1 MDALDAIRQ
10 RFSARAY
17 LPRPVERA
25 LVESVLDTARW
36 APSGVNIQPWKVDV
50 VTGVMKQ
57 RLAEALIAVKKSG
70 VKEEPDYLYYPAKWE
85 EPYATRRKES
95 GLALY
100 KALGVGKDDH
110 EKRMAAWLKNFS
122 FFDAPVGLLFFIDKR
137 LERGSWLDLGMFI
150 QNVMIS
156 AKAHGLDTCPQA
168 SFAEFPATIRKTL
181 EVPETFAFACGM
193 AMGYADMTAEVNN
206 YRTKR
211 EPVES
216 FMTWRDQ
223 T

>member
-17 LPRPVERA
+17 LSRPVGRG

-36 APSGVNIQPWKVDV
+36 APSAVNIQPWKVDV
-50 VTGVMKQ
+50 VVGEIKEK
-57 RLAEALIAVKKSG
+57 LAEALIAVKKSG
-70 VKEEPDYLYYPAKWE
+70 VKEEPDYQYYPAKWE
-85 EPYATRRKES
+85 EPYLSRRKDS

-100 KALGVGKDDH
+100 KALGIGKDDH
-110 EKRMAAWLKNFS
+110 EKRMEAWLKNYS
-122 FFDAPVGLLFFIDKR
+122 FFGAPVGLLFFIDRR
-137 LERGSWLDLGMFI
+137 LERGSWMDMGMFI

-168 SFAEFPATIRKTL
+168 SLAEYPATIRKTL
-181 EVPETFAFACGM
+181 EVPDKFSLACAM
-193 AMGYADMTAEVNN
+193 AMGYADMSADVNN
-206 YRTKR
+206 YRAKR

-216 FMTWRDQ
+216 FMTWRE
-223 T
+223 

>member
-17 LPRPVERA
+17 LPRPVGRA

-36 APSGVNIQPWKVDV
+36 APSAVNIQPWKVEV
-50 VTGVMKQ
+50 VTGEVKQ

-70 VKEEPDYLYYPAKWE
+70 AKEEPDCKYYPAKWE
-85 EPYATRRKES
+85 EPYLSRRKEG

-100 KALGVGKDDH
+100 KALGIGKDDH
-110 EKRMAAWLKNFS
+110 EKRMEAWLKNFS
-122 FFDAPVGLLFFIDKR
+122 FFDAPVGLLFFIDKG
-137 LERGSWLDLGMFI
+137 LERGSWMDMGMFI

-168 SFAEFPATIRKTL
+168 SLAEYPATIRRTL
-181 EVPETFAFACGM
+181 AIPETFSLACAM
-193 AMGYADMTAEVNN
+193 AMGYADMTAAVNG
-206 YRTKR
+206 YRTQR

-216 FMTWRDQ
+216 FMTWRD
-223 T
+223 

>member
-1 MDALDAIRQ
+1 MDALEAIRQ

-17 LPRPVERA
+17 LSRPVGRE

-36 APSGVNIQPWKVDV
+36 APSAVNIQPWKVIAL
-50 VTGVMKQ
+50 TGETKQ
-57 RLAEALIAVKKSG
+57 KLSHALLAAKRSG
-70 VKEEPDYLYYPAKWE
+70 VKEEPDFQYYPSKWE

-100 KALGVGKDDH
+100 KALGIGKDDH
-110 EKRMAAWLKNFS
+110 EKRMEAWLRNYS
-122 FFDAPVGLLFFIDKR
+122 FFGAPVGLLFFIDKG
-137 LERGSWLDLGMFI
+137 LERGSWLDFGMFM

-168 SFAEFPATIRKTL
+168 SFAEFPSTIRKTL
-181 EVPETFAFACGM
+181 DIPETLSLACGM
-193 AMGYADMTAEVNN
+193 SLGYADMTAAVNN

-216 FMTWRDQ
+216 FMTWME
-223 T
+223 

>member
-17 LPRPVERA
+17 LPRPVGREI
-25 LVESVLDTARW
+25 VESVLDAARW
-36 APSGVNIQPWKVDV
+36 APSAVNIQPWKVEA
-50 VTGVMKQ
+50 VTGAIKEK
-57 RLAEALIAVKKSG
+57 LTEALLTAKKSG
-70 VKEEPDYLYYPAKWE
+70 VKEEPDILYYPAKWE
-85 EPYATRRKES
+85 EPYATRRKDS

-100 KALGVGKDDH
+100 KALGIGKDDH
-110 EKRMAAWLKNFS
+110 EKRMEAWLKNFS
-122 FFDAPVGLLFFIDKR
+122 FFGAPVGLLFFVDKR
-137 LERGSWLDLGMFI
+137 LERGSWMDIGMFI

-168 SFAEFPATIRKTL
+168 SFAEYPATIRKTL
-181 EVPETFAFACGM
+181 KVPETLALACGM
-193 AMGYADMTAEVNN
+193 AMGYADMTSAVNS

-216 FMTWRDQ
+216 FMAWRE
-223 T
+223 

>member
-1 MDALDAIRQ
+1 MDALEAIRQ

-17 LPRPVERA
+17 LPRPVGRT

-36 APSGVNIQPWKVDV
+36 APSGINIQPWKVEV
-50 VTGVMKQ
+50 VTGETQQ

-70 VKEEPDYLYYPAKWE
+70 VKEEPDYQYYPAKWE
-85 EPYATRRKES
+85 EPYLSRRKET

-100 KALGVGKDDH
+100 KALGIGKDDH
-110 EKRMAAWLKNFS
+110 EKRMEAWLGNFS
-122 FFDAPVGLLFFIDKR
+122 FFGAPVGLLFFIDKR
-137 LERGSWLDLGMFI
+137 LERGSWMDMGMFI

-181 EVPETFAFACGM
+181 DVPATFALACGM
-193 AMGYADMTAEVNN
+193 AMGYADMTAEVNS

-211 EPVES
+211 EPVET
-216 FMTWRDQ
+216 FMTWRE
-223 T
+223 